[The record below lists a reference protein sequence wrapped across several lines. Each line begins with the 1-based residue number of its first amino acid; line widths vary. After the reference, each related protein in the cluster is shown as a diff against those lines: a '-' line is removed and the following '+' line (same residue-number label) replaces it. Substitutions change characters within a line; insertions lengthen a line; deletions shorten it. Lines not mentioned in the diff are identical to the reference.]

1 MEKLN
6 NIIKSNK
13 KSSLKH
19 IVNDIKNNISI
30 EELYNDVINKAEFN
44 NNYNKILLERN
55 NEYEIFMLCWSK
67 NAITA
72 FHEHPK
78 NGCILILLNGVL
90 IEYISDK
97 NNKINHE
104 KDIKYKN
111 FFKKG
116 SVGYIDNNIG
126 VHKIISKEKSITLH
140 IYSPP
145 NFIFSAL

>member
-6 NIIKSNK
+6 NIIKSNN

-19 IVNDIKNNISI
+19 IVNHIKDNISI

-67 NAITA
+67 NAIT
-72 FHEHPK
+72 HVHDHPK
-78 NGCILILLNGVL
+78 NGCILIVL
-90 IEYISDK
+90 DGELEEHILEKKNELYITKDK
-97 NNKINHE
+97 N
-104 KDIKYKN
+104 YL
-111 FFKKG
+111 KKG
-116 SVGYIDNNIG
+116 CIGYIDNNIG
-126 VHKIISKEKSITLH
+126 VHKIFSKEKSITIH